1 MEDGLFPSSMSI
13 NSDDPTD
20 LEEERRL
27 AYVGITRAKKELTIT
42 AARQRMVNGETRW
55 ARLSRF
61 IDEIPPHLL
70 KEQDESSVFKIKSL
84 SGLSREELEKR
95 KRQAYEDSL
104 LESYFGSVPD
114 DAFDLDGG
122 RDQVSGGS
130 LKKKQS
136 RWAAVQSD
144 ESWWPQEEESSLK
157 RRKSGFGESRL
168 AAGEGG
174 EAQET
179 AFGKT
184 GFSKSP
190 FSRNAFGGDD
200 SDENPFLDDPSS
212 GDPSAERAPGSF
224 SRMGASGHA
233 FSSSFAAGA
242 GRGVGAE
249 RSAGAESGG
258 LEGPE
263 GL

>member
-55 ARLSRF
+55 SRLSRF

-104 LESYFGSVPD
+104 FESYFGSVPD

-122 RDQVSGGS
+122 RDPVSGDS
-130 LKKKQS
+130 SKKKQS
-136 RWAAVQSD
+136 RWAAVPPD

-157 RRKSGFGESRL
+157 RRKSGFGESR
-168 AAGEGG
+168 
-174 EAQET
+174 
-179 AFGKT
+179 
-184 GFSKSP
+184 
-190 FSRNAFGGDD
+190 
-200 SDENPFLDDPSS
+200 
-212 GDPSAERAPGSF
+212 
-224 SRMGASGHA
+224 
-233 FSSSFAAGA
+233 FAAG
-242 GRGVGAE
+242 RCV
-249 RSAGAESGG
+249 
-258 LEGPE
+258 
-263 GL
+263 